1 MAATTEFDVSNHG
14 REQRVDERI
23 CSAFQLPEFTERG
36 VDHERIAALD
46 AGGAQLLEEHG
57 GHATRSIV
65 SCLMSAIRT
74 ETQCVGETAVPPRSI
89 HTRGTCSSRSLRV
102 PGFVPAFSRCAS
114 EKSLDL

>member
-23 CSAFQLPEFTERG
+23 CSAFQLPDFTERG

-74 ETQCVGETAVPPRSI
+74 ETQWRRRYGCTPALNSYARYLLFTKPASAWFR
-89 HTRGTCSSRSLRV
+89 
-102 PGFVPAFSRCAS
+102 PGLQPVC
-114 EKSLDL
+114 